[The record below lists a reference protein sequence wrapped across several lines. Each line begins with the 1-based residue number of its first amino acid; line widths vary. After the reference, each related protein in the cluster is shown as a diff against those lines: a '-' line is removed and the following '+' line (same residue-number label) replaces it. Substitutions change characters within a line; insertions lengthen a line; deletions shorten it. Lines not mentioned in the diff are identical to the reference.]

1 MAQTRR
7 IKAKKR
13 PEPLSGS
20 GRVTHNPWFH
30 LNSPL
35 EAGHFVPDNGEAR
48 RSISAAQLQSAIPFF
63 PEELSP
69 AAPSLRLLKTELL
82 CHSFYSVTVARFFTI
97 VKENPA
103 KEQKFAWN
111 RRKRPRFSTMLKQ
124 IGKPG
129 IICVNVLFPK
139 ENRPAEMTERFFMQF
154 TCFPGQRPQ
163 SPGDWGPRRW
173 NRW

>member
-1 MAQTRR
+1 MAQMRR

-13 PEPLSGS
+13 PEPVSGS

-82 CHSFYSVTVARFFTI
+82 CHSFYPVTVARFFII

-103 KEQKFAWN
+103 KEQKSAWN
-111 RRKRPRFSTMLKQ
+111 RRKRAAFFH
-124 IGKPG
+124 
-129 IICVNVLFPK
+129 NVDTNW
-139 ENRPAEMTERFFMQF
+139 ENRNHLRECPLSVRKPPCRNDRAVFHAIYLLSRSKATI
-154 TCFPGQRPQ
+154 T
-163 SPGDWGPRRW
+163 RRLGSTPVE
-173 NRW
+173 

>member
-35 EAGHFVPDNGEAR
+35 EAGHFVPDNGEVR

-69 AAPSLRLLKTELL
+69 AAPSLCLLKTELL

-103 KEQKFAWN
+103 KEQKSAWN
-111 RRKRPRFSTMLKQ
+111 RRKRAAFFH
-124 IGKPG
+124 
-129 IICVNVLFPK
+129 NVETNW
-139 ENRPAEMTERFFMQF
+139 ENRNHLSECPLSERKPPCRNDRAVFYAIYLLSRSKA
-154 TCFPGQRPQ
+154 TIT
-163 SPGDWGPRRW
+163 RRLGSTPVE
-173 NRW
+173 